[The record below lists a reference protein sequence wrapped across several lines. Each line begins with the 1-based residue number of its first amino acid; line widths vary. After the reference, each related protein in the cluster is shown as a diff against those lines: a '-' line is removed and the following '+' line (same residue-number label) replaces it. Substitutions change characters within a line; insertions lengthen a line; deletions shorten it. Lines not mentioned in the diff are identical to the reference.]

1 MEVDLYH
8 IRTVAETAFCQSQPR
23 DRQYVAKEELI
34 PNGNSLKRVVYILDP
49 LVLPSLVLPRS
60 ICISKT
66 MSSIRLFSESK
77 CGSSMAIKPTFVL
90 QNVGSHQIADWVFF
104 FSIVDESTAHV
115 MMPLIEYQ

>member
-8 IRTVAETAFCQSQPR
+8 IRIVVATAFCHSQHR

-34 PNGNSLKRVVYILDP
+34 PNGNSLERVVYILDP
-49 LVLPSLVLPRS
+49 LVLPRS

-66 MSSIRLFSESK
+66 MSSIRLFSGSK

-104 FSIVDESTAHV
+104 SSTVDESTAHV
-115 MMPLIEYQ
+115 MMHLIECQ